1 MLTLSGG
8 ARWHDAGMRG
18 TRPSA
23 RGRRRLIGLGGFALT
38 AVIAVFHG
46 GLLWQRLSD
55 GSLFEPVI
63 VARWAVSA
71 VLCFALLKLWNQG
84 LPVLRGRRAG
94 VLWLIVALLHVFTPG
109 TPLPAV
115 EQVADATLPAGL
127 VLLAFLA
134 LWLLDAT
141 GGESTSARRPVHPR
155 RHKPPR
161 TSAGWYRVLF
171 SRPPPAPLH
180 P

>member
-1 MLTLSGG
+1 
-8 ARWHDAGMRG
+8 MRG
-18 TRPSA
+18 TRPTA
-23 RGRRRLIGLGGFALT
+23 RGRRRLIGIGGFALT
-38 AVIAVFHG
+38 AIIVVFHG

-55 GSLFEPVI
+55 GSLLEPVV
-63 VARWAVSA
+63 VARWTASA
-71 VLCFALLKLWNQG
+71 LLGLALLKLWRQG
-84 LPVLRGRRAG
+84 LSVLRGRRAG

-109 TPLPAV
+109 APLPAV
-115 EQVADATLPAGL
+115 EQVADGTLPAGL

-134 LWLLDAT
+134 LWLLDVP
-141 GGESTSARRPVHPR
+141 GGESASARRPVQPR
-155 RHKPPR
+155 RHKPAR